1 MVTLPAD
8 TGFAPSGLNTPEE
21 LIAELRGGKMV
32 IVMDDEDRENEGDL
46 IMAASKASA
55 ADVNFMARYGRG
67 LICLTLTGERCE
79 QLRLPLMVSETE
91 RLRGTNFTLSIE
103 AAEGITTGISAHDR
117 AHTIRAAVAPGAKP
131 EDLQQPGHVFP
142 LRAQPGGVLTRAG
155 HTEAGCD
162 LTRLAGLEPAAMIVE
177 ILNEDGSMAR
187 RDDLL
192 RFAYRHGLRIGTI
205 ADLISYRLAKEET
218 VEAIADLEVE
228 TEFGPF
234 RLVCMEDHVHRT
246 VHLALVR
253 GKPGPGT
260 PTLVRVHV
268 QDTLSDVVGIQDSRL
283 GWPLRSTIQLIA
295 EQDCGVIV
303 ILRRNER
310 PRDLM
315 KAVRE
320 IQLGQEGRV
329 ITRDRTSE
337 LKTYGTGAQI
347 LRALGV
353 QRMRVLS
360 APKQMH
366 AISGFGL
373 EVVEYVSD
381 DEAVR

>member
-1 MVTLPAD
+1 
-8 TGFAPSGLNTPEE
+8 
-21 LIAELRGGKMV
+21 MV

-46 IMAASKASA
+46 IMAASKARA

-91 RLRGTNFTLSIE
+91 RLRGTNFTVSIE

-117 AHTIRAAVAPGAKP
+117 ARTIRAAVAPDAKP

-162 LTRLAGLEPAAMIVE
+162 LARLAGLEPAAMIVE

-187 RDDLL
+187 RDDLQ
-192 RFAYRHGLRIGTI
+192 RFAHRHGLKIGTI

-234 RLVCMEDHVHRT
+234 RLVCMEDHINKT

-253 GKPGPGT
+253 GKPEPGT

-283 GWPLRSTIQLIA
+283 GWPLRSTIELIA
-295 EQDCGVIV
+295 AQGCGVIV
-303 ILRRNER
+303 ILRQTEL

-320 IQLGQEGRV
+320 LQLGEDDRV
-329 ITRDRTSE
+329 IPRDRASE
-337 LKTYGTGAQI
+337 LRTYGIGAQI

-353 QRMRVLS
+353 RRMRVLS
-360 APKQMH
+360 APKQMQ

-381 DEAVR
+381 DEAAG

>member
-1 MVTLPAD
+1 MAIPINTETAVA
-8 TGFAPSGLNTPEE
+8 GLNATED
-21 LIAELRGGKMV
+21 IVADLRAGRMV
-32 IVMDDEDRENEGDL
+32 IILDDEARENEGDL
-46 IMAASKASA
+46 IMAASRVRAS
-55 ADVNFMARYGRG
+55 DVNFMARYGRG

-79 QLRLPLMVSETE
+79 QLRLPLMVSETD
-91 RLRGTNFTLSIE
+91 RRRGTNFTVSIE
-103 AAEGITTGISAHDR
+103 AARGITTGISAHDR
-117 AHTIRAAVAPGAKP
+117 ARTIRTAVAPDARPG
-131 EDLQQPGHVFP
+131 DLQQPGHVFP
-142 LRAQPGGVLTRAG
+142 LKAQPGGVLTRAG

-162 LTRLAGLEPAAMIVE
+162 LVRLAGFEPAAMIVE

-192 RFAYRHGLRIGTI
+192 RFALRHGLKIGTI

-218 VEAIADLEVE
+218 VEAIADLGIE

-234 RLVCMEDHVHRT
+234 RLVCMEDHVNRT

-253 GKPGPGT
+253 GQPRPGT

-268 QDTLSDVVGIQDSRL
+268 QNTLSDVVGIQDSRL
-283 GWPLRSTIQLIA
+283 GWPLRSTIKLIA
-295 EQDCGVIV
+295 EEDCGVIV
-303 ILRRNER
+303 ILRQNED

-315 KAVRE
+315 TAVRE
-320 IQLGQEGRV
+320 LERGRDKHV
-329 ITRDRTSE
+329 IPHDRTSE
-337 LKTYGTGAQI
+337 LKTFGTGAQI

-353 QRMRVLS
+353 RRMRVLS

-373 EVVEYVSD
+373 EVVEYLSD
-381 DEAVR
+381 ETPDE

>member
-1 MVTLPAD
+1 MAIPINRESALT
-8 TGFAPSGLNTPEE
+8 GLNTTDE
-21 LIAELRGGKMV
+21 IVADLRNGKMV
-32 IVMDDEDRENEGDL
+32 IIMDDEARENEGDL
-46 IMAASKASA
+46 IMAAGRVHAS
-55 ADVNFMARYGRG
+55 DVNFMARYGRG
-67 LICLTLTGERCE
+67 LICLTLSGERCE
-79 QLRLPLMVSETE
+79 QLRLPLMVSETD
-91 RLRGTNFTLSIE
+91 RRRGTNFTLSIE

-117 AHTIRAAVAPGAKP
+117 ARTIRAAVAPNARP

-162 LTRLAGLEPAAMIVE
+162 LVRLAGFEPAAMIVE

-192 RFAYRHGLRIGTI
+192 RFARRHDLKIGTI

-218 VEAIADLEVE
+218 VEAIADFEIE

-234 RLVCMEDHVHRT
+234 RLVCMEDHVNRT

-253 GKPGPGT
+253 GVPQPQT

-268 QDTLSDVVGIQDSRL
+268 QNTLSDVVGIQDSRL
-283 GWPLRSTIQLIA
+283 GWPLRSTIKLIA
-295 EQDCGVIV
+295 QEDCGVIV
-303 ILRRNER
+303 ILRQNED

-315 KAVRE
+315 TAVRE
-320 IQLGQEGRV
+320 LERGHDENV
-329 ITRDRTSE
+329 IPHDRTRE
-337 LKTYGTGAQI
+337 LKTFGTGAQI

-353 QRMRVLS
+353 KRMRVLS

-373 EVVEYVSD
+373 EVVEYLSD
-381 DEAVR
+381 ETPAE

>member
-1 MVTLPAD
+1 MVTLSPA
-8 TGFAPSGLNTPEE
+8 TPALGGLNTTEE
-21 LIAELRGGKMV
+21 IIADLRAGKMV

-46 IMAASKASA
+46 IMAASKARA

-91 RLRGTNFTLSIE
+91 RLRGTNFTVSIE

-117 AHTIRAAVAPGAKP
+117 ARTIRAAVAPDAKP
-131 EDLQQPGHVFP
+131 EDLRQPGHVFP

-162 LTRLAGLEPAAMIVE
+162 LARLAGLEPAAMIVE

-187 RDDLL
+187 RDDLQ
-192 RFAYRHGLRIGTI
+192 RFAHRHGLKIGTI

-234 RLVCMEDHVHRT
+234 RVVCMEDHINKT

-253 GKPGPGT
+253 GKPEPGT

-283 GWPLRSTIQLIA
+283 GWPLRSTIELIA
-295 EQDCGVIV
+295 AQGCGVIV
-303 ILRRNER
+303 ILRQTEL

-320 IQLGQEGRV
+320 LQLGEDDRV
-329 ITRDRTSE
+329 IPRDRASE
-337 LKTYGTGAQI
+337 LRTYGIGAQI

-353 QRMRVLS
+353 RRMRVLS
-360 APKQMH
+360 APKQMQ

-381 DEAVR
+381 DEAAG